1 MSADKSLNALSALV
15 FDFDGTLVDSFPMF
29 LAVFSSVVKP
39 DEEKANF
46 VIRHESIRKLMREM
60 LVTEFEK
67 GNERLRPKI
76 LLLKVFYNTCRKMGL
91 NRYSALFK
99 TLYSAY
105 KVKKQYQEIELF
117 SGAKELLESLHEQGI
132 PLILVTHSS
141 RKSVLKILERYSLQN
156 IFSII
161 LDRGDLG
168 SNKSQGIVDSLH
180 ALGIN
185 PAQAIA
191 IGDLPADILEAKAA
205 GVKTVGVTTGPVNR
219 DRLEA
224 VQPDVLIESIDQLKA
239 VLEGD
244 DSTL

>member
-46 VIRHESIRKLMREM
+46 VIRHESIRELMREM

>member
-46 VIRHESIRKLMREM
+46 VIRHESIRELMREM

-180 ALGIN
+180 ALGID